1 MGDKK
6 KPAAPPAKTPDP
18 PAKGASPPTTP
29 APGTTQQGKEETPPP
44 TPAIDANLADVP
56 VSAEDNKPVT
66 GPTVAPGLPKL
77 TLPPLLPDLKV
88 PPPALA
94 PPFQLPPAPPIDWLE
109 MRRPFLNRGVPF
121 GDKIQGDIET
131 QWTSTYKMM
140 IGLGMGPDLSLKIAN
155 TATPI
160 AIDNALK
167 FDHPTFM
174 EQSDRDMEKMLGKPV
189 GTFTIGVITP
199 GTLGAAI
206 KLVTGKTVDLSF

>member
-18 PAKGASPPTTP
+18 PARTTSPPTTP
-29 APGTTQQGKEETPPP
+29 APAAGQGARDDAPPP
-44 TPAIDANLADVP
+44 TPAVDANFADVP
-56 VSAEDNKPVT
+56 VSADESRPVT
-66 GPTVAPGLPKL
+66 GPTVAPGLPEL
-77 TLPPLLPDLKV
+77 TLPPLLPDYKA

-94 PPFQLPPAPPIDWLE
+94 PPFTLPPLPPIDWLE
-109 MRRPFLNRGVPF
+109 MRRPFLTRGVPF
-121 GDKIQGDIET
+121 GDREQGEIEM
-131 QWTSTYKMM
+131 QWTRTYQMM
-140 IGLGMGPDLSLKIAN
+140 IGLGMGPGLSLKIAN

-167 FDHPTFM
+167 YDNPTLA

-189 GTFTIGVITP
+189 GTFTVNIITP

-206 KLVTGKTVDLSF
+206 KLVTGKTVDLTF